1 MSDFPDS
8 EDRPDFSDR
17 PEFNDRPTSRRA
29 PTRSDSRIPP
39 HNLDAEASLLG
50 AMLLDQNPIGLAIE
64 NQLESGDFYK
74 PAHQHVFAAIRT
86 LSAIAEAV
94 DVVTVSEELRRA
106 GHLDELGGL
115 NFLLEL
121 QNATPSISSAG
132 RYIRIVRDTSTL
144 RRLIKGASEI
154 ADLGYSAPAD
164 IKTVI
169 DQAEQIV
176 FNIGDEQMVDSLQRL
191 HDLTGQVANI
201 LEKRFDAG
209 TDITGLP
216 TGFKKLDKL
225 LSGLQPGTLNIVG
238 ARPAMGKSAFAL
250 GMAVHAARSAHR
262 PVMFFSLEMS
272 ATELTQRILSA
283 EAQVDSERMRSGQLQ
298 DADWTKIT
306 NAIGRLEV
314 PLFIDDTPQITV
326 MQIRQKL
333 RRVAV
338 ADGAPAMVVIDYLQ
352 LMGGG
357 NNENRQ
363 LEIAEISR
371 GLKLLARE
379 FAIPVVALSQ
389 LSRGIEQRQDRR
401 PLLSDLRE
409 SGALEQDADVVMFL
423 YREEAANAEV
433 KMNDRGFADVTIA
446 KHRSGPTGDIR
457 LIFNKAYTQF
467 VDEPD

>member
-1 MSDFPDS
+1 MSDYP
-8 EDRPDFSDR
+8 EFSDR
-17 PEFNDRPTSRRA
+17 PEFNDRPEPRRA
-29 PTRSDSRIPP
+29 PTRTDSRIPP

-50 AMLLDQNPIGLAIE
+50 AMLLDADPVGLAIE
-64 NQLESGDFYK
+64 NQLEAGDFYK

-86 LSAIAEAV
+86 LSAAAEAI

-106 GHLDELGGL
+106 NHLDELGGL
-115 NFLLEL
+115 NFLLDL

-176 FNIGDEQMVDSLQRL
+176 FNIGDDQMVDSLRKL
-191 HDLTGQVANI
+191 HDLTGEVANI
-201 LEKRFDAG
+201 LERRFDAG
-209 TDITGLP
+209 TDITGIR
-216 TGFKKLDKL
+216 TGYKKLDQL
-225 LSGLQPGTLNIVG
+225 LSGMQPGTLNIVG

-250 GMAVHAARSAHR
+250 GMAVSAARTSHR
-262 PVMFFSLEMS
+262 PVLFFSLEMS
-272 ATELTQRILSA
+272 STELTQRIMSA
-283 EAQVDSERMRSGQLQ
+283 EAQVDSERMRNGQLQ

-306 NAIGRLEV
+306 NAINRLEI
-314 PLFIDDTPQITV
+314 PLLIDDTPQITV

-333 RRVAV
+333 RRVAL

-357 NNENRQ
+357 NNESRQ

-379 FAIPVVALSQ
+379 FELPVVALSQ
-389 LSRGIEQRQDRR
+389 LSRNIEQRADRR
-401 PLLSDLRE
+401 PVLSDLRE

-423 YREEAANAEV
+423 YREDAANAEV
-433 KMNDRGFADVTIA
+433 KMNDRGFAEVTVA
-446 KHRSGPTGDIR
+446 KHRAGPTGDIR

-467 VDEPD
+467 VDEPE

>member
-1 MSDFPDS
+1 MSDYS
-8 EDRPDFSDR
+8 DRPDYNDR
-17 PEFNDRPTSRRA
+17 PESRRA
-29 PTRSDSRIPP
+29 PTRTDSRIPP

-50 AMLLDQNPIGLAIE
+50 AMLLDETPIGLAIE
-64 NQLESGDFYK
+64 NQLDPSDFYK
-74 PAHQHVFAAIRT
+74 PAHGHVYAAIRS
-86 LSAIAEAV
+86 LSAAAEAV
-94 DVVTVSEELRRA
+94 DAVTVSEELRRTK
-106 GHLDELGGL
+106 HLDELGGL
-115 NFLLEL
+115 NFLVEL
-121 QNATPSISSAG
+121 QNATPSISSAS
-132 RYIRIVRDTSTL
+132 RYIRIVRDTSIL
-144 RRLIKGASEI
+144 RRLIKGASDI

-164 IKTVI
+164 IRTAI

-176 FNIGDEQMVDSLQRL
+176 FDIGDEQMTDSLQKL
-191 HDLTGQVANI
+191 HDLTGTVATI
-201 LEKRFDAG
+201 LEERFDAG
-209 TDITGLP
+209 TDITGIR
-216 TGFKKLDKL
+216 TGYKKLDRL
-225 LSGLQPGTLNIVG
+225 LSGMQPGTLNIVG

-250 GMAVHAARSAHR
+250 GMAVSAARTEHR
-262 PVMFFSLEMS
+262 PVLFFSLEMS

-306 NAIGRLEV
+306 NAINRLEI

-338 ADGAPAMVVIDYLQ
+338 SDGAPAMVVIDYLQ

-357 NNENRQ
+357 NSETRQ

-379 FAIPVVALSQ
+379 FSIPVVALSQ

-401 PLLSDLRE
+401 PVLSDLRE

-423 YREEAANAEV
+423 YREDAANAEV
-433 KMNDRGFADVTIA
+433 KMNDRGFADVIVS

-457 LIFNKAYTQF
+457 LLFNKAYTQF
-467 VDEPD
+467 VDEPE